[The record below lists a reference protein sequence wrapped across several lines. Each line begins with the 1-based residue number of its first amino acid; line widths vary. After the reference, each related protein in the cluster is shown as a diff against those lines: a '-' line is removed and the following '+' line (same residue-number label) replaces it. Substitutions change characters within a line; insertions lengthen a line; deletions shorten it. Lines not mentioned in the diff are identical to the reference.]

1 MKNKHTK
8 EILSLLSTD
17 SYITAETLAKK
28 LNVSEKT
35 VRLKINKINRE
46 LKQTN
51 IEIVSKPRNG
61 YILLN
66 HQNDNLPHLDTNIVN
81 DFEYRA
87 LYIFEYLINNNDKYI
102 KSEILSEALDISKT
116 TLTNTLK
123 IIEKNIKLHNL
134 KISRRPN
141 YGIKLEGSEFN
152 IRNSIIEYYV
162 KQEILDKKV
171 CKETITKTANIVI
184 DFIKDKKI
192 KFSEINLENFIQ
204 YITISI
210 IRIKKD
216 KIIKE
221 YNDEILKDITNKE
234 LELAQVLTNSLE
246 QEFNIKFND
255 IEVIFIAI
263 HLTSKSLLQNQENFI
278 IKNNID
284 NIVMQMLEVV
294 YNNLKIDFRDDF
306 NLILL
311 LKQHLTP
318 MNIRIKY
325 NIMQKNTMLKEI
337 KKNYGLAY
345 LIASESATVLKKY
358 YDKEISEDEIGFLA
372 LLFQI
377 SLEEKSENKDKINIL
392 IVCGSGKTTSK
403 LLMFKYKKEFSNYID
418 NIYTTDL
425 IGLKDFDFSKVHY
438 ILSTVSISIK
448 VPVPIIEI
456 GLFLENEDILKV
468 KSVLKLSKNNTLY
481 EYYKKE
487 LFSTTIKGDNR
498 EEIIKNIC
506 SEISKY
512 ENIPDNFYNSIIER
526 ELLAETDF
534 GNLVA
539 IPHPIELITDKT
551 FIYIAVLDK
560 PIIWY
565 KNNVQLIFLI
575 SISKYHNSNLEEF
588 YKDTIDFLLNE
599 TKIKDLISN
608 PSFDNFIKLFNNKD
622 II

>member
-325 NIMQKNTMLKEI
+325 NIMQKNTM
-337 KKNYGLAY
+337 
-345 LIASESATVLKKY
+345 T
-358 YDKEISEDEIGFLA
+358 
-372 LLFQI
+372 
-377 SLEEKSENKDKINIL
+377 
-392 IVCGSGKTTSK
+392 KTIQK
-403 LLMFKYKKEFSNYID
+403 
-418 NIYTTDL
+418 
-425 IGLKDFDFSKVHY
+425 
-438 ILSTVSISIK
+438 
-448 VPVPIIEI
+448 
-456 GLFLENEDILKV
+456 
-468 KSVLKLSKNNTLY
+468 
-481 EYYKKE
+481 
-487 LFSTTIKGDNR
+487 
-498 EEIIKNIC
+498 
-506 SEISKY
+506 
-512 ENIPDNFYNSIIER
+512 
-526 ELLAETDF
+526 
-534 GNLVA
+534 
-539 IPHPIELITDKT
+539 
-551 FIYIAVLDK
+551 
-560 PIIWY
+560 
-565 KNNVQLIFLI
+565 
-575 SISKYHNSNLEEF
+575 
-588 YKDTIDFLLNE
+588 
-599 TKIKDLISN
+599 
-608 PSFDNFIKLFNNKD
+608 
-622 II
+622 

>member
-512 ENIPDNFYNSIIER
+512 ENIPDYFYNSIIER